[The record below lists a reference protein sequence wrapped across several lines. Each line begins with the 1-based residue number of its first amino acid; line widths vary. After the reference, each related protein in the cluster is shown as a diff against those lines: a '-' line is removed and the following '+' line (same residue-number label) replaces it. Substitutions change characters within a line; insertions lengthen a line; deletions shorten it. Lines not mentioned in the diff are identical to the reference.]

1 LNYYHLDFIRHPKGR
16 ANIAMTRQTETAG
29 RAPEGDG
36 GDGVLIRECTTI
48 EEFDMCVRLQR
59 EVFAMPDLELSPR
72 RHLIVSRLAGGWI
85 LGAFAVASGEL
96 VGFVHH
102 LVAAHGEEI
111 SGYSHMMAVSA
122 GYQNRGL
129 GARLK
134 WAQRARAMAE
144 GRNFIRWTFE
154 PMQARNAHFNL
165 NRLGVVIR
173 SYGANFYGWDAGTE
187 AYADGKQFN
196 LDSDRLIAQW
206 ELRTPR
212 VEQCARGE
220 RPAHASAPAATVE
233 IPPDWNRLKREEGLT
248 AQSELLRVRTE
259 FETHFAAGLVC
270 AGFERDGA
278 RPCYLFFSN
287 K

>member
-1 LNYYHLDFIRHPKGR
+1 
-16 ANIAMTRQTETAG
+16 
-29 RAPEGDG
+29 
-36 GDGVLIRECTTI
+36 RECTTI
-48 EEFDMCVRLQR
+48 DEFDTCVRLQR
-59 EVFAMPDLELSPR
+59 EVFHMPDLELSPR

-85 LGAFAVASGEL
+85 LGAFHAASGEL

-102 LVAAHGEEI
+102 LVAVRGDEI
-111 SGYSHMMAVSA
+111 IGYSHMMAVSA
-122 GYQNRGL
+122 AYQNLGL

-134 WAQRARAMAE
+134 WAQRARALAE

-173 SYGANFYGWDAGTE
+173 SYAVNFYGWDAGTE
-187 AYADGKQFN
+187 AYADGEQFN

-212 VEQCARGE
+212 VEGMARGE
-220 RPAHASAPAATVE
+220 RPVRASAPAASVE
-233 IPPDWNRLKREEGLT
+233 IPPDWNRLKHGDGRA
-248 AQSELLRVRTE
+248 AQRELLRVRSE
-259 FETHFAAGLVC
+259 FEAHFAAGLVC

-278 RPCYLFFSN
+278 RPCYLFYSD

>member
-1 LNYYHLDFIRHPKGR
+1 
-16 ANIAMTRQTETAG
+16 MTGQTETVG
-29 RAPEGDG
+29 RAPEADG
-36 GDGVLIRECTTI
+36 GDDGVLIRECTTI
-48 EEFDMCVRLQR
+48 EEFDTCVRLQR

-85 LGAFAVASGEL
+85 LGAFAPDGEL

-102 LVAAHGEEI
+102 LVAVRGTAEI
-111 SGYSHMMAVSA
+111 IGYSHMMAVSA
-122 GYQNRGL
+122 AYQNRGL

-134 WAQRARAMAE
+134 WAQRERALAE

-173 SYGANFYGWDAGTE
+173 SYGVNFYGWDAGTE
-187 AYADGKQFN
+187 AFADDGKQFN
-196 LDSDRLIAQW
+196 IDSDRLIAQW

-212 VEQCARGE
+212 VEQCARGV
-220 RPAHASAPAATVE
+220 RPSHANAPAAAVE
-233 IPPDWNRLKREEGLT
+233 IPPDWNRLRREDGLA
-248 AQSELLRVRTE
+248 AQSELLRVRSE
-259 FETHFAAGLVC
+259 FQKQFAAGLVC
-270 AGFERDGA
+270 AGFKRDPA
-278 RPCYLFFSN
+278 RPCYLFYSD